1 MAINVYTIEKV
12 KCMNK
17 ASNENQELVEI
28 EHEIEIELDNEDI
41 PELVYNYNGYVHSS
55 QLIIQEPNV
64 DLPGISTSV
73 MKELTGGDI
82 ISFREYNDNHHLFS
96 SFEEFVK
103 IKLGIDTN
111 E

>member
-12 KCMNK
+12 QCMNK
-17 ASNENQELVEI
+17 TPNENHELVEV
-28 EHEIEIELDNEDI
+28 EINLDNEDI
-41 PELVYNYNGYVHSS
+41 PELVDNYNDYVHSS
-55 QLIIQEPNV
+55 QLIIQEPNE
-64 DLPGISTSV
+64 DLPRILTSV
-73 MKELTGGDI
+73 MKELTGGDT
-82 ISFREYNDNHHLFS
+82 ISIREYNDNHHLYS

>member
-12 KCMNK
+12 QCMNK
-17 ASNENQELVEI
+17 APNENQELVEVDLD
-28 EHEIEIELDNEDI
+28 LDNDI
-41 PELVYNYNGYVHSS
+41 PELVDNDYVHSS

-64 DLPGISTSV
+64 DLPGILTCV
-73 MKELTGGDI
+73 MNELTGGDT
-82 ISFREYNDNHHLFS
+82 ISIREYNDNHHLYS